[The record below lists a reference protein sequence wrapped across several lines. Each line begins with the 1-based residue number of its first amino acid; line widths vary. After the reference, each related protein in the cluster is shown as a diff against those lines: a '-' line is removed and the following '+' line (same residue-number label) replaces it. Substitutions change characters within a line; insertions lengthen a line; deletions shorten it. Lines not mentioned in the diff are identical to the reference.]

1 MIIKIERNCR
11 FEELSDELQLKFCD
25 VINSLASMQ
34 FFVGKE
40 EKEEL
45 TIKTLDNLWEKI
57 ENEK

>member
-34 FFVGKE
+34 FYVGKE
-40 EKEEL
+40 EL
-45 TIKTLDNLWEKI
+45 AIKTLDNLWEKI
-57 ENEK
+57 EDRKT